1 MKVIKFLAAALA
13 ALTMVACIPTPVP
26 DNNNNSNEKG
36 FKVTA
41 STRTIAADGVDAV
54 QFNATFNGEAIPAS
68 DLVAKVNG
76 TEAEMPGLKFT
87 TTTAGTYTI
96 NFTYGD
102 LTSEDFQIEA
112 VKVGGL
118 DLSPIDEQG
127 LTLRATTTVFQK
139 GVEECLIIVRYKGE
153 VIDPAKVTFYDLD
166 TTEEVSLE
174 SKDVTDVNGV
184 NYKLAIY
191 APTEVGT
198 RNLWAARN
206 SGPGDSRNKPLSLT
220 AVDFAIPSRAIDPQP
235 ENTSFNKRMFVTQ
248 FTGTEC
254 GYCPFFI
261 AAIHALG
268 EDPEYGDK
276 FVLAAV
282 HTYSNSDPMYPIDY
296 SDIDKSFGVSSY
308 PTVICDMRN
317 SLGNNGYAYNLQ
329 QLQSQVNK
337 SLAETAKAGI
347 SAKINYA
354 DGIIVARATVK
365 AAEAGNYR
373 IGAWLVEDDIHGM
386 QYNNGCKEDVDFNTH
401 EAAVRIPDSKPEGAG
416 HYAGHS
422 LGTLAEGEL
431 ADYVFVMNVKQD
443 QSNIDNPK
451 KHWKSENCRMV
462 FFVTVEGSNGT
473 YVTNVVENDNLTQ
486 TITFDYQ

>member
-1 MKVIKFLAAALA
+1 MKIIKIMAALA
-13 ALTMVACIPTPVP
+13 ALAMVACGPTP
-26 DNNNNSNEKG
+26 NNGPVGGEEKG
-36 FKVTA
+36 LEMTV
-41 STRTIAADGVDAV
+41 STRTIAADGVDGA
-54 QFNATFNGEAIPAS
+54 QFSATYNGEALAAS

-76 TEAEMPGLKFT
+76 AEAEMPGLKFT
-87 TTTAGTYTI
+87 TTTPGIYTI
-96 NFTYGD
+96 SFAYGD
-102 LTSEDFQIEA
+102 ILSEEFQIEA

-118 DLSPIDEQG
+118 DLSPNDEQG

-153 VIDPAKVTFYDLD
+153 VIDPSKVTFYDLD
-166 TTEEVSLE
+166 TNAEIALE
-174 SKDVTDVNGV
+174 SKDVTDVNGG

-198 RNLWAARN
+198 RNIWAARN
-206 SGPGDSRNKPLSLT
+206 SGPGDSREKPLSLT

-235 ENTSFNKRMFVTQ
+235 ENTSFNKRMFLTQ

-268 EDPEYGDK
+268 EEPEYGDK

-282 HTYSNSDPMYPIDY
+282 HTYSTNDPMYPVDY
-296 SDIDKSFGVSSY
+296 SDIDRSFGVSSY
-308 PTVICDMRN
+308 PTVICDMKN

-337 SLAETAKAGI
+337 SLAEPAKAGI
-347 SAKINYA
+347 SAKIDYA
-354 DGIIVARATVK
+354 DGIVVARATVK

-373 IGAWLVEDDIHGM
+373 IGAWLVEDDIHGT
-386 QYNNGCKEDVDFNTH
+386 QYNNGCKENVDFNTH
-401 EAAVRIPDSKPEGAG
+401 EAAVRIADSKPEGAG

-422 LGTLAEGEL
+422 LGTLAVGEVT
-431 ADYVFVMNVKQD
+431 DYVFVMEMKQD
-443 QSNIDNPK
+443 QSEIDNPK
-451 KHWKSENCRMV
+451 KHWKSENCRLI
-462 FFVTVEGSNGT
+462 FFVTVEGADGT

>member
-1 MKVIKFLAAALA
+1 MKIIKIMAAALA
-13 ALTMVACIPTPVP
+13 ALAMVACGPTP
-26 DNNNNSNEKG
+26 DNGPVGGNEKG
-36 FKVTA
+36 LEMTV
-41 STRTIAADGVDAV
+41 STRTIAADGVDGA
-54 QFNATFNGEAIPAS
+54 QFSATYNGEALAAS

-76 TEAEMPGLKFT
+76 AEAEMPGLKFT
-87 TTTAGTYTI
+87 TTTPGIYTI
-96 NFTYGD
+96 SFAYGEI
-102 LTSEDFQIEA
+102 LSEEFQIEA

-118 DLSPIDEQG
+118 DLSPNDEQG

-153 VIDPAKVTFYDLD
+153 VIDPSKVTFYDLD
-166 TTEEVSLE
+166 TNAEIALE
-174 SKDVTDVNGV
+174 SKDVTDVNGSS
-184 NYKLAIY
+184 YKLAIY

-198 RNLWAARN
+198 RNIWAARN
-206 SGPGDSRNKPLSLT
+206 SGPGDSREKPISLT
-220 AVDFAIPSRAIDPQP
+220 AVDFAIPSRAIDPKP
-235 ENTSFNKRMFVTQ
+235 ESTSFNKRMFVTQ

-254 GYCPFFI
+254 GFCPFFI

-282 HTYSNSDPMYPIDY
+282 HTYSTNDPMYPVDY
-296 SDIDKSFGVSSY
+296 GDIDRSFGVSGY
-308 PTVICDMRN
+308 PTVICDMKN

-329 QLQSQVNK
+329 QLQSQVNR
-337 SLAETAKAGI
+337 SLAEPAKAGI
-347 SAKINYA
+347 SAKIDYA
-354 DGIIVARATVK
+354 DGIVVARATVK

-401 EAAVRIPDSKPEGAG
+401 EAAVRIADSKPEGAG

-422 LGTLAEGEL
+422 LGTLAAGEVT
-431 ADYVFVMNVKQD
+431 DYVFVMEMKQD

-451 KHWKSENCRMV
+451 KHWKSENCRLI
-462 FFVTVEGSNGT
+462 FFVTVESADGT

>member
-1 MKVIKFLAAALA
+1 MKIIKIMAAALA
-13 ALTMVACIPTPVP
+13 ALAMVACGPTP
-26 DNNNNSNEKG
+26 NNGPVGGNEKG
-36 FKVTA
+36 LEMTV
-41 STRTIAADGVDAV
+41 STRTIAADGVDGA
-54 QFNATFNGEAIPAS
+54 QFSATYNGEALAAS

-76 TEAEMPGLKFT
+76 AEAEMPGLKFT
-87 TTTAGTYTI
+87 TTTPGTYTI
-96 NFTYGD
+96 SFAYGD
-102 LTSEDFQIEA
+102 ILSEEFQIEA
-112 VKVGGL
+112 VEVGGL
-118 DLSPIDEQG
+118 DLSPNDEQG

-153 VIDPAKVTFYDLD
+153 VIDPSKVTFYDLD
-166 TTEEVSLE
+166 TNAEIALE
-174 SKDVTDVNGV
+174 SKDVTDVNGGS
-184 NYKLAIY
+184 YKLAIY

-198 RNLWAARN
+198 RNIWAARN
-206 SGPGDSRNKPLSLT
+206 SGPGDSREKPISLT
-220 AVDFAIPSRAIDPQP
+220 AVDFAIPSRAIDPKP
-235 ENTSFNKRMFVTQ
+235 ENTSFNKRMFLTQ

-282 HTYSNSDPMYPIDY
+282 HTYSTNDPMYPVDY
-296 SDIDKSFGVSSY
+296 GDIDRSFGVSSY
-308 PTVICDMRN
+308 PTVICDMKN

-337 SLAETAKAGI
+337 SLAEPAKAGI
-347 SAKINYA
+347 SAKIDYA
-354 DGIIVARATVK
+354 DGIVVARATVK

-386 QYNNGCKEDVDFNTH
+386 QYNNGCKENVDFNTH
-401 EAAVRIPDSKPEGAG
+401 EAAVRIADSKPEGAG

-422 LGTLAEGEL
+422 LGTLAAGEVT
-431 ADYVFVMNVKQD
+431 DYVFVMEMKQD
-443 QSNIDNPK
+443 QSEIDNPK
-451 KHWKSENCRMV
+451 KHWKSENCRLI
-462 FFVTVEGSNGT
+462 FFVTVEGAGGT

>member
-1 MKVIKFLAAALA
+1 MRIIKIMAALA
-13 ALTMVACIPTPVP
+13 ALAMVACGPTP
-26 DNNNNSNEKG
+26 NNGPVGGEEKG
-36 FKVTA
+36 LEMTV
-41 STRTIAADGVDAV
+41 STRTIAADGVDGA
-54 QFNATFNGEAIPAS
+54 QFSATYNGEALAAS

-76 TEAEMPGLKFT
+76 AEAEMPGLKFT
-87 TTTAGTYTI
+87 TSTPGIYTI
-96 NFTYGD
+96 SFAYGD
-102 LTSEDFQIEA
+102 ILSEEFQIEA

-118 DLSPIDEQG
+118 DLSPNDEQG

-166 TTEEVSLE
+166 TNAEIALE
-174 SKDVTDVNGV
+174 SKDVTDVNGG

-198 RNLWAARN
+198 RNIWAARN
-206 SGPGDSRNKPLSLT
+206 SGPGDSREKPLSLT

-235 ENTSFNKRMFVTQ
+235 ENTSFNKRMFLTQ

-268 EDPEYGDK
+268 EDVEYGDK

-282 HTYSNSDPMYPIDY
+282 HTYSTNDPMYPVDY
-296 SDIDKSFGVSSY
+296 SDIDRSFGVSSY
-308 PTVICDMRN
+308 PTVICDMKN
-317 SLGNNGYAYNLQ
+317 SLGNNGYANNLQ
-329 QLQSQVNK
+329 QLKSQVNK
-337 SLAETAKAGI
+337 SLAEPAKAGI
-347 SAKINYA
+347 SAKIDYA
-354 DGIIVARATVK
+354 DGIVVARATVK

-373 IGAWLVEDDIHGM
+373 IGAWLVEDDICGT
-386 QYNNGCKEDVDFNTH
+386 QYNNGCKENVDFNTH
-401 EAAVRIPDSKPEGAG
+401 EAAVRIADSKPEGAG

-422 LGTLAEGEL
+422 LGTLAAGEVT
-431 ADYVFVMNVKQD
+431 DYVFVMEMKQD
-443 QSNIDNPK
+443 QNEIDNPK
-451 KHWKSENCRMV
+451 KHWKSENCRLI
-462 FFVTVEGSNGT
+462 FFVTLESADGT